1 VAREPDGGSL
11 DRRTIGLIWIGGIVL
26 MVALYLIG
34 PQDFIRACEDFV
46 ARFWWYIGD
55 LIETL
60 SARAFDAVRAA
71 AIALYVVFVVLGMLA
86 RRSGHRS
93 GGALFI
99 VSVLFL
105 LLVETHW
112 YESGT
117 KWFAALVLAGV
128 GAVVMTTRLLHPP
141 PMPRNPRNP
150 WGTPGYGPMNQ
161 PGAPPP
167 P

>member
-1 VAREPDGGSL
+1 M

-34 PQDFIRACEDFV
+34 PQDFIRACEQFV
-46 ARFWWYIGD
+46 SRCWWFVSD

-60 SARAFDAVRAA
+60 SVRAFDAVRAA
-71 AIALYVVFVVLGMLA
+71 AIALYVVFVVLAILA

-93 GGALFI
+93 GGSLFI
-99 VSVLFL
+99 VSALFL
-105 LLVETHW
+105 LLIETRW
-112 YESGT
+112 YDPGT
-117 KWFAALVLAGV
+117 KWFSAAILAGV
-128 GAVVMTTRLLHPP
+128 GAAMMTARLLHPP
-141 PMPRNPRNP
+141 PPPRDPRNP
-150 WGTPGYGPMNQ
+150 WGTPDYRPMNQ

>member
-1 VAREPDGGSL
+1 
-11 DRRTIGLIWIGGIVL
+11 
-26 MVALYLIG
+26 
-34 PQDFIRACEDFV
+34 
-46 ARFWWYIGD
+46 
-55 LIETL
+55 
-60 SARAFDAVRAA
+60 
-71 AIALYVVFVVLGMLA
+71 MLA

-112 YESGT
+112 YESGHQVVQLP
-117 KWFAALVLAGV
+117 LVLAGV
-128 GAVVMTTRLLHPP
+128 GAAVMTARLLHPP
-141 PMPRNPRNP
+141 PMPRDPRNP
-150 WGTPGYGPMNQ
+150 WGTPGYRPMNQ